1 MVIRKLRAPT
11 RKPIVLRAVRP
22 NAGLRSRFHAELL
35 KLVKEMHNSLDY
47 WLKAA
52 YNQNEPEIAAI
63 AKDKSPAAVLQTV
76 FNRLRTRWQKRF
88 NEAAPKLAKYFS
100 QKIADRS
107 DAQLRQI
114 LKDGGFS
121 VPFKMTKP
129 MNDVMQATIGEQ
141 VGLIKSIAQQH
152 LSSVEGLVMRSV
164 TQGRDL
170 FTLSKALQAQ
180 YGVTARRAAFISLDQ
195 NNKATA
201 AMNRVRQLEIGITE
215 ATWMHSHAGR
225 EPRPQHV
232 AWSNKRKRYDVA
244 KGMWQEPIYTKTGK
258 VSTPGKY
265 VWPGTEPHCR
275 CFSKP
280 IVPGFD

>member
-1 MVIRKLRAPT
+1 MIRKLRSPT

-22 NAGLRSRFHAELL
+22 NAGLRARFHAELL
-35 KLVKEMHNSLDY
+35 KLVKEMHNSLDH
-47 WLKAA
+47 WLRAA
-52 YNQNEPEIAAI
+52 YNRNEPEIAAI

-76 FNRLRTRWQKRF
+76 FNRLRARWQKRF
-88 NEAAPKLAKYFS
+88 DEAAPRLAKYFS

-129 MNDVMQATIGEQ
+129 MNDVMQATINEQ
-141 VGLIKSIAQQH
+141 VGLIRSIAQQH
-152 LSSVEGLVMRSV
+152 LGAVEGLVMRSV
-164 TQGRDL
+164 SEGRDL
-170 FTLSKALQAQ
+170 YTLSKALRER

-195 NNKATA
+195 NNKSTA
-201 AMNRVRQLEIGITE
+201 AFTKVRQLELGIEE
-215 ATWMHSHAGR
+215 AEWMHSHAGR

-232 AWSNKRKRYDVA
+232 KWGREKKRY
-244 KGMWQEPIYTKTGK
+244 KISEGMWQEPIYTKSGK

-275 CFSKP
+275 CFSRP
-280 IVPGFD
+280 VVAGFE

>member
-1 MVIRKLRAPT
+1 MAVRKLRAPT

-22 NAGLRSRFHAELL
+22 NAGLRARFHADLL
-35 KLVKEMHNSLDY
+35 KLVNEMHNSLDY

-52 YNQNEPEIAAI
+52 YNQNEPAIAAI

-114 LKDGGFS
+114 LKDAGFS

-129 MNDVMQATIGEQ
+129 MNDVMQATINEQ

-152 LSSVEGLVMRSV
+152 LGAVEGMVMRSV
-164 TQGRDL
+164 SEGRDL
-170 FTLSKALQAQ
+170 YTLSKELRHR
-180 YGVTARRAAFISLDQ
+180 YGITARRAALIARDQ

-201 AMNRVRQLEIGITE
+201 TMNRVRQQELGIET
-215 ATWMHSHAGR
+215 AIWMHSHAGK
-225 EPRPQHV
+225 EPRPSHL
-232 AWSNKRKRYDVA
+232 ANDGKPYKIAEGWYDPDE
-244 KGMWQEPIYTKTGK
+244 K
-258 VSTPGKY
+258 KY
-265 VWPGTEPHCR
+265 VWPGTLINCR

-280 IVPGFD
+280 VVAGFD